1 MRVKII
7 GFKVGK
13 ARPTF
18 NRTIDINNVSMAE
31 LGELLYT
38 ALDRSDFLSVRW
50 VKEDS
55 AK

>member
-1 MRVKII
+1 LKVKII

-18 NRTIDINNVSMAE
+18 NRTVDLNNVSMTK
-31 LGELLYT
+31 LGELLHT

-50 VKEDS
+50 VKEAGS
-55 AK
+55 